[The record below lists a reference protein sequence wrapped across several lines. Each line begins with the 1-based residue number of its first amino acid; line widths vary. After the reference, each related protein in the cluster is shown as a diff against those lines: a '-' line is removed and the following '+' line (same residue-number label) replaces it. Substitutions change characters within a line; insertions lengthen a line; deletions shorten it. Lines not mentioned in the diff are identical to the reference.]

1 MRRLIIM
8 FPSFPTKMINSLA
21 LCHSENPDL
30 FLKIFLGRRKLKQ
43 DLAEV
48 VKEEEEEVSVC
59 CC

>member
-1 MRRLIIM
+1 
-8 FPSFPTKMINSLA
+8 MINSLA

-30 FLKIFLGRRKLKQ
+30 LLKIFLGRRKLKQ

-59 CC
+59 CCC